1 MIRKADD
8 CQSQHDYAC
17 PSCYLYHQPEIAHDT
32 GAICFK
38 IISRTPRAF
47 IPYKEEGS
55 YSADKSEQQEEESE
69 SLYVAQSQLGLRVD
83 RIVLRIFL
91 VKSAIYP
98 LADRIEY
105 HSRNDGDES
114 QQEILRSV
122 YIEADNAYDERAA
135 ADIYRRQLALYIVEI
150 SSLLN
155 RILFSDLYISKRQA
169 YIKDEQYRRK
179 YRYQYL
185 EVEVYQDEVYH
196 SRQHDRYYWHLSV
209 RRQLREELR
218 AEVVLTHR
226 YEGSGR

>member
-1 MIRKADD
+1 MQGSIWVGNTFKKAAASGCPDTAASVQRKGSEASVQKSLYRFSVFRYRVEFLSYDKED
-8 CQSQHDYAC
+8 NSQSQHDYAC
-17 PSCYLYHQPEIAHDT
+17 PSCYLYHQPEVAHDT

-38 IISRTPRAF
+38 IIGRTPRAF

-114 QQEILRSV
+114 KQEILRSV

-155 RILFSDLYISKRQA
+155 RILFSDLYISK
-169 YIKDEQYRRK
+169 
-179 YRYQYL
+179 
-185 EVEVYQDEVYH
+185 
-196 SRQHDRYYWHLSV
+196 
-209 RRQLREELR
+209 
-218 AEVVLTHR
+218 
-226 YEGSGR
+226 